1 MAHDL
6 HRRSTAP
13 MADTAAITFLPYHH
27 TVCTIRIATTPTHD
41 LHRCVTTCRLP
52 PSRLYPSTL
61 NCSSRLPIDAP
72 TAPVHSL
79 ISPTR
84 QLASFLLWIL
94 SRRPSTSSA
103 LPPPFA
109 TLWPPI
115 ATTPTRDMPRRS
127 TQPLLP
133 PPLSCSRPCGAYYR
147 ASSLYVGLVT
157 SSHYVFCPTHHHHS
171 PPSVPHLRPSPL
183 RLHVICLDAQ
193 PLLPLPLVSSSHHR
207 GLLTT
212 ELLPSCHV
220 VPLRL
225 LPYAPPPFA
234 PLCAPSATFATT
246 PTTPTRNLRSTAPA
260 TPPRLFPLV
269 SSSHHRG
276 LLTTELNSS
285 AAYASPN
292 AIPDTTTALLSST
305 AYVHLLDL
313 LPRHD
318 PHRCCM
324 TPLSAV

>member
-1 MAHDL
+1 MRDYLPPPPLTSVPIDAQL
-6 HRRSTAP
+6 LLTSTHRRS
-13 MADTAAITFLPYHH
+13 
-27 TVCTIRIATTPTHD
+27 
-41 LHRCVTTCRLP
+41 
-52 PSRLYPSTL
+52 
-61 NCSSRLPIDAP
+61 N
-72 TAPVHSL
+72 
-79 ISPTR
+79 
-84 QLASFLLWIL
+84 
-94 SRRPSTSSA
+94 
-103 LPPPFA
+103 
-109 TLWPPI
+109 
-115 ATTPTRDMPRRS
+115 
-127 TQPLLP
+127 
-133 PPLSCSRPCGAYYR
+133 CSRPLL
-147 ASSLYVGLVT
+147 SSPLHANSLL
-157 SSHYVFCPTHHHHS
+157 SSYGSCHVVPLRLLPYHHHS
-171 PPSVPHLRPSPL
+171 PPSGHPSPL

-193 PLLPLPLVSSSHHR
+193 LNRSCHPPLL
-207 GLLTT
+207 LTSLWR
-212 ELLPSCHV
+212 LLPSFFPLCGSSHV

>member
-1 MAHDL
+1 
-6 HRRSTAP
+6 
-13 MADTAAITFLPYHH
+13 
-27 TVCTIRIATTPTHD
+27 
-41 LHRCVTTCRLP
+41 
-52 PSRLYPSTL
+52 
-61 NCSSRLPIDAP
+61 
-72 TAPVHSL
+72 
-79 ISPTR
+79 
-84 QLASFLLWIL
+84 
-94 SRRPSTSSA
+94 
-103 LPPPFA
+103 
-109 TLWPPI
+109 
-115 ATTPTRDMPRRS
+115 MPRRS

-171 PPSVPHLRPSPL
+171 PPSVPHPRPSPL
-183 RLHVICLDAQ
+183 RLQVICLDAH
-193 PLLPLPLVSSSHHR
+193 PLQPLPLVSSSHHR
-207 GLLTT
+207 GLLTS